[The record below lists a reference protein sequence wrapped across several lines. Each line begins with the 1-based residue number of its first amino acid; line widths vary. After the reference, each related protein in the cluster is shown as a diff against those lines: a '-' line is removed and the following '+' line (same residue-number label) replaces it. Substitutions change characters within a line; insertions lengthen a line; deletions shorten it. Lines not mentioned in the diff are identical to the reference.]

1 MNHLTA
7 LGLSHLGFAAFGLVA
22 GAVQLV
28 RRKGDRVHRAFG
40 YAYVCAMIISNATAL
55 MLYRFTRTFNV
66 FHAGAIV
73 NFACIIAGMIPA
85 LRTPRA
91 PDWLAKHYRWM
102 SASYIGLAA
111 AASTEFSVR
120 VLPLGS
126 RGAVWLVAGVAIA
139 VVSAI
144 GSILIRHN
152 RPLLLRSADN
162 ATTS

>member
-1 MNHLTA
+1 MNHFTT
-7 LGLSHLGFAAFGLVA
+7 LGWLHLSFAAFGLVA
-22 GAVQLV
+22 GAIQLL
-28 RRKGDRVHRAFG
+28 RRKGDRIHRALG
-40 YAYVCAMIISNATAL
+40 YAYVYGMIISNATAL
-55 MLYRFTRTFNV
+55 MLYRFTGTFNV

-73 NFACIIAGMIPA
+73 NFACIIAAMIPV

-111 AASTEFSVR
+111 AASTELSVR

-139 VVSAI
+139 VVSTV
-144 GSILIRHN
+144 GSILIRRN
-152 RPLLLRSADN
+152 RPPQLNSVES